1 MQGWQRI
8 PLSCAGAMFVAMGL
22 GRFSYSAMVPALVHS
37 ERISAEA
44 AGWIGGANL
53 AAFFLGAAL
62 SENLRRRL
70 PMALGMRWAVAL
82 SVVALALSALDWG
95 VVWLGLCRALLGVT
109 AGVIMVHGVTL
120 STNAAP
126 EGRRA
131 GAAGIMFAGVGV
143 GILFSGVLVPVL
155 LVHGLDAAWLGIA
168 AAGLGGAVVAMVG
181 FAGVAAVTGNG
192 ERRSILK
199 ILAADKFWPKLA
211 AAYFLFS
218 FGITPHTLYWVD
230 FLARELGLGIAV
242 GGLHWAAVGLFAIA
256 GPWAAAWL
264 AGRMRPGPAVVVS
277 FVLLGA
283 GVAAPGL
290 AQWTPVLWFST
301 MLFGA
306 QPGVTTVKAARA
318 RDKAHPDVM
327 PQVMRV
333 MIMSSAL
340 GAAVGGVGFPALFNA
355 TGLYEPLFL
364 IGGAGLWVA
373 ALLTIPRD

>member
-143 GILFSGVLVPVL
+143 GILFSR
-155 LVHGLDAAWLGIA
+155 D
-168 AAGLGGAVVAMVG
+168 
-181 FAGVAAVTGNG
+181 
-192 ERRSILK
+192 
-199 ILAADKFWPKLA
+199 LAAPLSPWSASLA
-211 AAYFLFS
+211 L
-218 FGITPHTLYWVD
+218 P
-230 FLARELGLGIAV
+230 
-242 GGLHWAAVGLFAIA
+242 
-256 GPWAAAWL
+256 P
-264 AGRMRPGPAVVVS
+264 
-277 FVLLGA
+277 
-283 GVAAPGL
+283 
-290 AQWTPVLWFST
+290 
-301 MLFGA
+301 
-306 QPGVTTVKAARA
+306 
-318 RDKAHPDVM
+318 
-327 PQVMRV
+327 
-333 MIMSSAL
+333 
-340 GAAVGGVGFPALFNA
+340 
-355 TGLYEPLFL
+355 
-364 IGGAGLWVA
+364 
-373 ALLTIPRD
+373 

>member
-1 MQGWQRI
+1 
-8 PLSCAGAMFVAMGL
+8 MFVAMGL
-22 GRFSYSAMVPALVHS
+22 GRFSYGAMVPALVQS
-37 ERISAEA
+37 GRISAEA
-44 AGWIGGANL
+44 AGWIGGVNL

-62 SENLRRRL
+62 SESLRRRL
-70 PMALGMRWAVAL
+70 PMALGMRWAVGL

-95 VVWLGLCRALLGVT
+95 ALWLGLCRAVLGVT
-109 AGVIMVHGVTL
+109 AGLIMVHGVTL

-143 GILFSGVLVPVL
+143 GILFSGLLVPPL
-155 LVHGLDAAWLGIA
+155 LAHGLDAAWLGIA
-168 AAGLGGAVVAMVG
+168 AAGLLGAAVAMVG
-181 FAGVAAVTGNG
+181 FRGAAQAPGAG
-192 ERRSILK
+192 ERRSILD
-199 ILAADKFWPKLA
+199 ILRDDPFWPKLA

-230 FLARELGLGIAV
+230 FLARELGLGIAM
-242 GGLHWAAVGLFAIA
+242 GGLHRAAVGLFAIA

-264 AGRMRPGPAVVVS
+264 AGRVRPGPAVVVS

-283 GVAAPGL
+283 GIAAPGL
-290 AQWTPVLWFST
+290 AHWTAVLWFST

-318 RDKAHPDVM
+318 RDRAHPDIM

-340 GAAVGGVGFPALFNA
+340 GAAAGGIGFPALFNA
-355 TGLYEPLFL
+355 TGLYQPLFL

-373 ALLTIPRD
+373 AVLTIPRD